1 LNMKKIS
8 ESPER
13 YTTQIKRYLA
23 RCEKN
28 NEEPNQA
35 YIDMYENSR
44 RGSREQVND
53 PKWQKDNLEYDLR
66 STDWILE
73 KVRTNEGYAQNLY
86 AALCNRQFR
95 KKDMWNILK
104 DQRWSCT
111 WRYAGGIIA
120 DMQEKGDYM
129 DWYCSGRSTADYD
142 SYDETYGRMP
152 NNVPE
157 GYVTSE
163 VEQDLDRL
171 GWLVLPEEEDDRL

>member
-1 LNMKKIS
+1 MKKIS
-8 ESPER
+8 SSPDR
-13 YTTQIKRYLA
+13 HSVQLKNYVL
-23 RCEKN
+23 RCEEN
-28 NEEPNQA
+28 NEQPDDDYLDFFKN
-35 YIDMYENSR
+35 IR
-44 RGSREQVND
+44 RTAEEQMAN

-73 KVRTNEGYAQNLY
+73 KVRTNNSYAQNLY

-95 KKDMWNILK
+95 KKEMWNILK

-129 DWYCSGRSTADYD
+129 DWYCSGRGTADYD
-142 SYDETYGRMP
+142 SYDETHGRMP
-152 NNVPE
+152 KEVPE
-157 GYVTSE
+157 GYVTDE

-171 GWLVLPEEEDDRL
+171 GWFVLPEDEDDRL